1 MSITINLDNNKKA
14 YMIFKNEQDSVP
26 ILINSKLFKE
36 LWRNTTCNA
45 HFEVARG
52 NEESWIED
60 YKYKWA
66 ELGFSYGKN
75 NPVPLARIN
84 YEQNIYHEDIIK
96 TKFFLFKVK
105 IDTKES
111 LIHSISFN
119 DGITRTIW
127 LLCNG
132 AKKIPFSINIK
143 EANELINIFKNDIE
157 LIKN

>member
-14 YMIFKNEQDSVP
+14 YMIFKKEEDSIP
-26 ILINSKLFKE
+26 ILIDSKLFKK
-36 LWRNTTCNA
+36 LWKNTTYDA

-143 EANELINIFKNDIE
+143 RANELINIFKNDIE
-157 LIKN
+157 LIKI